1 MTFGIV
7 IAANNCDDNEP
18 ETLLERV
25 RGEDHRAEYEAIVKR
40 IQAAVEAGEI
50 TEEQAKER
58 LDAYSKSLDQRV
70 TKGVSVRKEE

>member
-1 MTFGIV
+1 
-7 IAANNCDDNEP
+7 
-18 ETLLERV
+18 
-25 RGEDHRAEYEAIVKR
+25 VKR

>member
-1 MTFGIV
+1 MLPITV
-7 IAANNCDDNEP
+7 M
-18 ETLLERV
+18 
-25 RGEDHRAEYEAIVKR
+25 IVKV
-40 IQAAVEAGEI
+40 IEEPLALKAAVEAGEI